1 MVKGLILS
9 VMFLSAGAAHAGV
22 SPGEWNTT
30 NTTTIFAETTT
41 ETGEACLASEE
52 SVTSAQALAAAF
64 AEPLWCEAGELAE
77 GETGYE
83 FRMTCGPASVY
94 RYGSGTLSI
103 ASETE
108 YAISAE
114 LRVNIP
120 GSTQLNGQME
130 FRAEHVGACE
140 S

>member
-1 MVKGLILS
+1 MVRGLILS

-64 AEPLWCEAGELAE
+64 AE
-77 GETGYE
+77 
-83 FRMTCGPASVY
+83 R
-94 RYGSGTLSI
+94 SG
-103 ASETE
+103 AKQ
-108 YAISAE
+108 
-114 LRVNIP
+114 VNWRKAKP
-120 GSTQLNGQME
+120 DMS
-130 FRAEHVGACE
+130 FA
-140 S
+140 